1 VKPATW
7 KTSLLRFIAVW
18 LVLMAVLLAWK
29 RSVYPE
35 ALEARRF
42 LGMPL
47 PAAADVWWLAA
58 GCASAAVVIGIAVA
72 LLRRHPRRRRQPSA

>member
-1 VKPATW
+1 VKPVTW
-7 KTSLLRFIAVW
+7 KISLLRFIAIW

-29 RSVYPE
+29 RSVCPE

-42 LGMPL
+42 LGMQV

-58 GCASAAVVIGIAVA
+58 GCAIAAAVIGTAVA
-72 LLRRHPRRRRQPSA
+72 LIRRHRAACGQD